1 MANEGEPVTV
11 IKNVNNEKR
20 KDRMRVLCPN
30 CRHLYSIDCAKLPLG
45 RKVSFPCKACKGTIK
60 LDLRSKRATD
70 DLSVST
76 QTSEDNGAEGSLQS
90 TLQSASQ
97 QESQALKKKILQGL
111 MGVLPPMPQVV
122 LKAQEILSDPDS
134 GLKEL
139 ASVIAT
145 DPAISVRILKMANSA
160 YFGLA
165 GKVTS
170 IGHASVLLGGKTL
183 GEIVMMAGTSNLLG
197 KTLKGYGVESED
209 IWRHS
214 LAVGIGSRLIANI
227 KKPDLVNDAFMAG
240 LIHDSGK
247 IMLDDHVLKRRKA
260 FEESMM
266 DRKKTLY
273 EVEQQVLGL
282 DHSEIGYEVCKCW
295 GIPEILTTAVRYHH
309 YPSMSQDNDLA
320 HILHM
325 ADFLAIQSDMG
336 TGIDSSLCQVE
347 DKTMEFLDLQEGDY
361 NRIKQKVVEYVEKIT
376 GQMNNS

>member
-1 MANEGEPVTV
+1 MTA
-11 IKNVNNEKR
+11 IKNSNNEEM
-20 KDRMRVLCPN
+20 KDRMRFLCPN
-30 CRHLYSIDCAKLPLG
+30 CRHLYSIDCAKLPIG
-45 RKVSFPCKACKGTIK
+45 RKISFPCKACKGTIK
-60 LDLRSKRATD
+60 LDLRSKVSTNS
-70 DLSVST
+70 LPIST
-76 QTSEDNGAEGSLQS
+76 QTSKDNQSEGILGSTPQS
-90 TLQSASQ
+90 
-97 QESQALKKKILQGL
+97 ESKEEIQALKKKILQGL

-134 GLKEL
+134 SLKKL

-183 GEIVMMAGTSNLLG
+183 GEIVMMAGTSNLLS
-197 KTLKGYGVESED
+197 KTLKGYGVKSED
-209 IWRHS
+209 LWRHS

-247 IMLDDHVLKRRKA
+247 IMLDEHVLKRRQA
-260 FEESMM
+260 FEGLMM
-266 DRKKTLY
+266 DRNKTFC
-273 EVEQQVLGL
+273 EVEQQILGL

-295 GIPEILTTAVRYHH
+295 GIPEILTSAVRYHH
-309 YPSMSQDNDLA
+309 YPSVSQDNDLA
-320 HILHM
+320 HIVHM

-336 TGIDSSLCQVE
+336 TGMDPTQFQVE
-347 DKTMEFLDLQEGDY
+347 EKTLEFLDLQEEDY
-361 NRIKQKVVEYVEKIT
+361 DDIKQKVVEYVERIT
-376 GQMNNS
+376 GEMNNS

>member
-1 MANEGEPVTV
+1 
-11 IKNVNNEKR
+11 
-20 KDRMRVLCPN
+20 
-30 CRHLYSIDCAKLPLG
+30 LYNIDCAKLPSC

-60 LDLRSKRATD
+60 LDLRSKPAKD
-70 DLSVST
+70 DLSVSI
-76 QTSEDNGAEGSLQS
+76 QAPKDNGAVKPLQP
-90 TLQSASQ
+90 ASQ
-97 QESQALKKKILQGL
+97 SGGNQESQVLKKKILQDL

-122 LKAQEILSDPDS
+122 LKAQEILSNPDS
-134 GLKEL
+134 SIKEL

-170 IGHASVLLGGKTL
+170 IGHASVLLGGKIL
-183 GEIVMMAGTSNLLG
+183 GEIVMMAGTSNLLS

-227 KKPDLVNDAFMAG
+227 KKPDLINDAFMAG

-247 IMLDDHVLKRRKA
+247 IMLDDHVVKRKKE
-260 FEESMM
+260 FEDLMM
-266 DRKKTLY
+266 DPEKTFY
-273 EVEQQVLGL
+273 EVEQQLLGL

-295 GIPEILTTAVRYHH
+295 GIPEILTAAVRYHH
-309 YPSMSQDNDLA
+309 NPCRSQDNDLA
-320 HILHM
+320 HIVHM

-336 TGIDSSLCQVE
+336 AGVDLTQCRVG
-347 DKTMEFLDLQEGDY
+347 DKTREFLDLKERDY
-361 NRIKQKVVEYVEKIT
+361 DGIKQKVVEYVEKIT

>member
-1 MANEGEPVTV
+1 MTDIKTV
-11 IKNVNNEKR
+11 NIKK
-20 KDRMRVLCPN
+20 KMDRRTVRCPN
-30 CRHLYSIDCAKLPLG
+30 CRHLYHIDCAKLPPG
-45 RKVSFPCKACKGTIK
+45 RKFSFSCKACKGNIK
-60 LDLRSKRATD
+60 IDLRSKPVTD
-70 DLSVST
+70 GLSVPT
-76 QTSEDNGAEGSLQS
+76 QTSKDNGTESSLQS
-90 TLQSASQ
+90 TKKPDIK
-97 QESQALKKKILQGL
+97 QESQALKKKILQDL

-134 GLKEL
+134 SLKEL

-160 YFGLA
+160 YYGLA

-183 GEIVMMAGTSNLLG
+183 GEIVMMAGTSNLLS
-197 KTLKGYGVESED
+197 KTLRGYGVNSED

-227 KKPDLVNDAFMAG
+227 KRPELANDAFMAG

-260 FEESMM
+260 FEELMM
-266 DRKKTLY
+266 KRRMNFCEL
-273 EVEQQVLGL
+273 EQQVLGL

-295 GIPEILTTAVRYHH
+295 GIPEILTSAVRYHH
-309 YPSMSQDNDLA
+309 YPSKSEDNDLA

-336 TGIDSSLCQVE
+336 TGIDSSQCHVE
-347 DKTMEFLDLQEGDY
+347 EKTRDFLGLEDGDY
-361 NRIKQKVVEYVEKIT
+361 KGIMQKVVEYVEKIT
-376 GQMNNS
+376 GEVNDSR

>member
-1 MANEGEPVTV
+1 MTV
-11 IKNVNNEKR
+11 IKNINNETEKG
-20 KDRMRVLCPN
+20 RMKVLCPN
-30 CRHLYSIDCAKLPLG
+30 CRHLYNIDCAKLPLG

-60 LDLRSKRATD
+60 LDLRSKPATD
-70 DLSVST
+70 DLSVSP
-76 QTSEDNGAEGSLQS
+76 QTSKDNGAEKSLQS
-90 TLQSASQ
+90 TPQSDGK
-97 QESQALKKKILQGL
+97 QESQALKKGILQGL

-122 LKAQEILSDPDS
+122 MKAQEILSDPDS

-145 DPAISVRILKMANSA
+145 DPAISVRILKIANSA
-160 YFGLA
+160 YYGLA

-197 KTLKGYGVESED
+197 KTLKGYGVKSED

-260 FEESMM
+260 FEDLMM

-282 DHSEIGYEVCKCW
+282 DHSEIGCEVCKCW
-295 GIPEILTTAVRYHH
+295 GIPELLTSAVRYHH
-309 YPSMSQDNDLA
+309 YPSMSQDNALA

-336 TGIDSSLCQVE
+336 TGMDSTQCQVE
-347 DKTMEFLDLQEGDY
+347 DKTREFLDLQEGDY
-361 NRIKQKVVEYVEKIT
+361 KKIKQKVVEYVEKIT
-376 GQMNNS
+376 GQMDNS